1 MKKLYLIG
9 AIVVFLLILILVL
22 PQFGA
27 VGCVWVLVNATS
39 NPALLLM
46 QATGLGIVLGGF
58 LVLYWKEM
66 GKKGDDME
74 DEEGG
79 DAASE

>member
-9 AIVVFLLILILVL
+9 SVIVFLLILVLVL

-27 VGCVWVLVNATS
+27 VGCTWVLVKTTT

-46 QATGLGIVLGGF
+46 QATGLGIVLGGMLILF
-58 LVLYWKEM
+58 WKEM
-66 GKKGDDME
+66 GKKDDMD

-79 DAASE
+79 EAAA